1 MAAQP
6 PGREYVLYFAD
17 MACRVMGNRRNTNA
31 TIRRRSTDTLLQ
43 RDAGRTARDDP
54 PPRQERRW
62 ALHEWLDSRSVL
74 VYSSAARPGNATISS
89 SRATPTRGGGQSST
103 SPVARPQRHA
113 LTSPQPDAIS
123 GGIRNRRE

>member
-6 PGREYVLYFAD
+6 PGREYVLSFAA

-62 ALHEWLDSRSVL
+62 ALHEWLDSRSGIGVL
-74 VYSSAARPGNATISS
+74 ERGTAGQGYDLQLTRYAKEGRRAIFYVA
-89 SRATPTRGGGQSST
+89 SRSPSTPRT
-103 SPVARPQRHA
+103 H
-113 LTSPQPDAIS
+113 
-123 GGIRNRRE
+123 